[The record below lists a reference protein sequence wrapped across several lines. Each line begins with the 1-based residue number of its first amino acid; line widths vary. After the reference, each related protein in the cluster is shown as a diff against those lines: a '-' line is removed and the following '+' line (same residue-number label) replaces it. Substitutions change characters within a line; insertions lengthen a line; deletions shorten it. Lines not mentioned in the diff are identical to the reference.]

1 MPANDSWLMTQERRW
16 NVIFAASGGT
26 IVAAHLQYPRHDRI
40 SGIGKLKR
48 SRLLLLARNVALDA
62 PVSAPC
68 QTRSTTST
76 WELNSMRI
84 ITKTN
89 FPIAF
94 TP

>member
-16 NVIFAASGGT
+16 NLIFAASGGK

-40 SGIGKLKR
+40 SGIGN
-48 SRLLLLARNVALDA
+48 RLLLLARNVALDA

-68 QTRSTTST
+68 QTRSRTST
-76 WELNSMRI
+76 CELNSKRI